1 MQAQI
6 DIDVRCQGWPDEAS
20 LTETIHASVTAA
32 TETAGLQF
40 PDGAELSLV
49 FTGDADMQEINR
61 QWRGIDKPTNVLSFP
76 AMPVRPGHKPGPML
90 GDIVLARETILREAA
105 EQEKDA
111 GEHLTHL
118 LVHGFLHLLGYDHIE
133 DEDAEAMET
142 LETAI
147 LSRLGIAD
155 PYAGETV

>member
-1 MQAQI
+1 MTGISTDILEEAGDWPDVAQI
-6 DIDVRCQGWPDEAS
+6 GR
-20 LTETIHASVTAA
+20 TAA
-32 TETAGLQF
+32 RAFDMAALYLEIGGIETEV
-40 PDGAELSLV
+40 SLV
-49 FTGDADMQEINR
+49 LTDDQHMRVLNR
-61 QWRGIDKPTNVLSFP
+61 QWRSIDKPTNVLSFP
-76 AMPVRPGHKPGPML
+76 AMPVRPGQKPGPML

-155 PYAGETV
+155 PYAGATV